1 MWSRLADAVLDY
13 PYLTLPFLLLVTLWL
28 GYWSFQVQTDHSP
41 GHFLSADAQEM
52 RDFQRASSV
61 FGEGQTILYV
71 VFDRTDVL
79 APAFLASL
87 DTLTQRVAR
96 MPGVEHVLSLTNVP
110 TVQRDSTGLA
120 SEPLYHPAL
129 PNDSLRATV
138 ARQPFLKG
146 LLLSDDGQATSL
158 LVNLNAQFN
167 TTPER
172 VALVDSVEVLA
183 NALPGR
189 VALAG
194 IPYLR
199 TQYGKRVTSEA
210 PFFATLALL
219 ISLTFLYLTYRSS
232 RAVLL
237 PLLNV
242 VLGIVWTI
250 GLIALF
256 KHQLNIVT
264 AVLPAL
270 MVIIGVENVI
280 HFTTKFYD
288 QYRLFQDRRRSIAY
302 TIETVGLASLMT
314 SVTTAVG
321 FGSMVFSGSRLL
333 SVFGV
338 FAAVGILLLYVISLT
353 LIPALLLKL
362 PPPSDYALRLATHN
376 VFTRFFDRLAG
387 FTRNHA
393 GVILIGTAGLVLVAL
408 VGMARISS
416 DIRIFSD
423 FSPDD
428 PLQQHLQTFE
438 QHFGGVLPLDVVV
451 VAKQEGRLRSLEAL
465 RRIDRLQQQLDTLDA
480 VGETFSAAN
489 LAKLATQAYFGG
501 HPRGYRLPSNIE
513 MPFLQTSFRSLADQ
527 QTGLAR
533 NLPRFVDSTFTMT
546 RIHLGIADLGT
557 RGTNAL
563 VDTLT
568 ARARAVFPAAHYEV
582 FVTGSAILNTRSG
595 ENLVRNLLG
604 NLGLAL
610 LAIALLMAW
619 AFRTARLTLISML
632 PNLIPLLVV
641 GGVVGFAGIILKPS
655 IALVFPMAVGITVDN
670 TIHFL
675 ARYRLLRD
683 RGLSR
688 EEGIRG
694 TLQETGKA
702 MMFSSFVLMSGFL
715 IFTLS
720 SFGGT
725 KHMGGL
731 TALTFVMAL
740 LSNTVLLPALLSRFG
755 PAEHRDVKQP
765 VAAATT
771 DRSTPVS

>member
-13 PYLTLPFLLLVTLWL
+13 PHLTLPFLLLVTLWL
-28 GYWSFQVQTDHSP
+28 GYWSFQVETDHSP
-41 GHFLSADAQEM
+41 GHFLAADSKEM
-52 RDFQRASSV
+52 QDFLRASTV

-71 VFDRTDVL
+71 VFDSTDVL
-79 APAFLASL
+79 AAPFLARL

-96 MPGVEHVLSLTNVP
+96 LQGVENVLSLANVP
-110 TVQRDSTGLA
+110 TVRRDSTRLVAQPLYQAGLA
-120 SEPLYHPAL
+120 
-129 PNDSLRATV
+129 DDTLRARVT
-138 ARQPFLKG
+138 RQPFLQG
-146 LLLSDDGQATSL
+146 LLLSRDRSATAM
-158 LVNLNAQFN
+158 LVNINAQFN
-167 TTPER
+167 TTAGR
-172 VALVDSVEVLA
+172 VALVDSVEALA
-183 NALPGR
+183 GTLPGA

-199 TQYGKRVTSEA
+199 TQYGKRVTGEA

-219 ISLTFLYLTYRSS
+219 ISLAFLYLTYRSS

-242 VLGIVWTI
+242 ALGIVWTI
-250 GLIALF
+250 GLIAFF
-256 KHQLNIVT
+256 KHKLNIVT

-288 QYRLFQDRRRSIAY
+288 QYRLFQNRRKSIAY
-302 TIETVGLASLMT
+302 TIKTVGLASLMT
-314 SVTTAVG
+314 SLTTAVG

-338 FAAVGILLLYVISLT
+338 FAAIGILLLYLISLT

-362 PPPSDYALRLATHN
+362 PPPSDYSLKLATHN
-376 VFTRFFDRLAG
+376 VFTRFFDRLAD
-387 FTRNHA
+387 FTHRRS
-393 GVILIGTAGLVLVAL
+393 GMILVGTGVLVGVAL
-408 VGMARISS
+408 LGMTRLSS

-423 FSPDD
+423 FNPED
-428 PLQQHLQTFE
+428 PLRQHLQTFE
-438 QHFGGVLPLDVVV
+438 RHFGGVLPMDVVIE
-451 VAKQEGRLRSLEAL
+451 ARQEGRLRGLDAL
-465 RRIDRLQQQLDTLDA
+465 RRVDRLQQQLDTLPG

-501 HPRGYRLPSNIE
+501 HPRAYRLPSNIE
-513 MPFLQTSFRSLADQ
+513 MPFLQTALGALGDQRASLTQ
-527 QTGLAR
+527 
-533 NLPRFVDSTFTMT
+533 NLPRFVDSTFTRT

-563 VDTLT
+563 VDTILV
-568 ARARAVFPAAHYEV
+568 RAQKLFPEDRYEV

-595 ENLVRNLLG
+595 ENLVRNLFA

-610 LAIALLMAW
+610 FVIALLMAW
-619 AFRTARLTLISML
+619 TFRTARLTVISMV
-632 PNLIPLLVV
+632 PNLVPLLMI

-670 TIHFL
+670 TTHFM
-675 ARYRLLRD
+675 ARYRLLRNH
-683 RGLSR
+683 GLSR
-688 EEGIRG
+688 EEGIRA

-702 MMFSSFVLMSGFL
+702 IMFSSFVLISGFL

-731 TALTFVMAL
+731 TALTFVVAL
-740 LSNTVLLPALLSRFG
+740 VSNTVLLPALLYRFG
-755 PAEHRDVKQP
+755 PEAHREAKPP
-765 VAAATT
+765 VEAAG
-771 DRSTPVS
+771 